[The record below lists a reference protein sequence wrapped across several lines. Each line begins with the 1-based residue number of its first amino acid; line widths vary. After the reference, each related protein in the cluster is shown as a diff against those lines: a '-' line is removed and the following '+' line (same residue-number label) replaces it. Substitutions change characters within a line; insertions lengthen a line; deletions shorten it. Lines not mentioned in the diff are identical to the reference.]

1 MHLPA
6 RFEQLESR
14 LIAAL
19 CQVARGL
26 AESSGLQMDSAS
38 LEAGRVLALCRL
50 DSGKAVSREQ
60 WREKMASLEAGAFKD
75 FAAADP
81 LVASAVAGVKVFE
94 LAAPW
99 TSKDAP
105 LQVNSAGGLGG
116 SSGAGKASE
125 VMTVMDGHDAVASHV
140 GLKDTARLDTC
151 VSSAFRPQ
159 EPELSARNRG
169 ARGLLNR
176 RLRLSQACKGVAVR
190 RDDSRLRALAEAI
203 KLVARAVQQLNIHS
217 FDFLEVMNTR
227 EMGSW
232 PASRYGW
239 AGLLPLGF
247 AADRDRSMAL
257 RWPFLNP

>member
-1 MHLPA
+1 MPA

-14 LIAAL
+14 LIAVL

-94 LAAPW
+94 IAAPW

-116 SSGAGKASE
+116 SCGAGKASE

-151 VSSAFRPQ
+151 APSAFRPQ
-159 EPELSARNRG
+159 EPLAAQNRG
-169 ARGLLNR
+169 RTGIAKSPITFGSGL
-176 RLRLSQACKGVAVR
+176 Q
-190 RDDSRLRALAEAI
+190 
-203 KLVARAVQQLNIHS
+203 
-217 FDFLEVMNTR
+217 
-227 EMGSW
+227 
-232 PASRYGW
+232 
-239 AGLLPLGF
+239 
-247 AADRDRSMAL
+247 RSGRSA
-257 RWPFLNP
+257 

>member
-1 MHLPA
+1 MPA
-6 RFEQLESR
+6 RFEQLGSR
-14 LIAAL
+14 LIAVL

-151 VSSAFRPQ
+151 ASPAFGPQ
-159 EPELSARNRG
+159 EPLSARKQG
-169 ARGLLNR
+169 A
-176 RLRLSQACKGVAVR
+176 
-190 RDDSRLRALAEAI
+190 
-203 KLVARAVQQLNIHS
+203 H
-217 FDFLEVMNTR
+217 
-227 EMGSW
+227 
-232 PASRYGW
+232 
-239 AGLLPLGF
+239 
-247 AADRDRSMAL
+247 RDR
-257 RWPFLNP
+257 